1 MLSLPKNAS
10 EKRRSVMDQKIIE
23 LYDDFTHRHFD
34 RRLFLERLTQ
44 LVGSSAVAMTLMTA
58 LRSNYARAATIPVDD
73 PRLTTQRVT
82 MPGAAGEVK
91 GYLAR
96 PKGDAKLPGIVVI
109 HQNRGLN
116 PHIEDVT
123 RRVALE
129 NYVAIGV
136 DCMSVLG
143 GTPADED
150 QAMKDFAKL
159 TPEAATGELV
169 QSVAYLKSRSDVT
182 GKIGTIGFCWGGGM
196 VNRLAEAAGPDLA
209 AGVAFYGT
217 APPLDQ
223 VAKIKA
229 AMILNY
235 AGLDDRVN
243 ATRPGYE
250 DALKAAHVDYTIYVY
265 PNVNHAF
272 FDDTTERYNADAAKL
287 AWERAKAFFAQH
299 LKA

>member
-1 MLSLPKNAS
+1 
-10 EKRRSVMDQKIIE
+10 VDQKIIE
-23 LYDDFTHRHFD
+23 LYDDFTHRHLD
-34 RRLFLERLTQ
+34 RRLFIEQVTK
-44 LVGSSAVAMTLMTA
+44 LVGSSVLAMTIMAA
-58 LRSNYARAATIPVDD
+58 LRSDYARAATIPVDD
-73 PRLTTQRVT
+73 ARLTTQNVS
-82 MPGAAGEVK
+82 MPGSSGAVK

-129 NYVAIGV
+129 GYVAVGV

-143 GTPADED
+143 GTPKDED
-150 QAMKDFAKL
+150 QAMKDFTKL
-159 TPEAATGELV
+159 TAGQATGELV
-169 QSVAYLKSRSDVT
+169 QAVAFLKSRSDVN

-196 VNRLAEAAGPDLA
+196 VNRLAEAAGPDLN

-223 VAKIKA
+223 VSKIKA
-229 AMILNY
+229 AMLLNY
-235 AGLDDRVN
+235 AGLDERVN

-250 DALKAAHVDYTIYVY
+250 DALKAAHVEYTAYVY

-272 FDDTTERYNADAAKL
+272 FDDTTERYSAEAAKL
-287 AWERAKAFFAQH
+287 AWDRAKAFFAQH
-299 LKA
+299 LKT

>member
-1 MLSLPKNAS
+1 
-10 EKRRSVMDQKIIE
+10 MDQKIIE
-23 LYDDFTHRHFD
+23 LYDDFTHRHLD
-34 RRLFLERLTQ
+34 RRLFIEQVTK
-44 LVGSSAVAMTLMTA
+44 LVGSTALAMTIMAA
-58 LRSNYARAATIPVDD
+58 LRSDYARAATIAADD
-73 PRLTTQRVT
+73 ARLTTQNVS
-82 MPGAAGEVK
+82 MPGGSGTVK

-96 PKGDAKLPGIVVI
+96 PKGDAKLAGVIII

-129 NYVAIGV
+129 GYVAVGV

-143 GTPADED
+143 GTPKNED
-150 QAMKDFAKL
+150 QAMKDFTKL
-159 TPEAATGELV
+159 TNEQATAELV
-169 QSVAYLKSRSDVT
+169 QAVAYLKSRADVN

-196 VNRLAEAAGPDLA
+196 VNRLAEAAGPDLQ
-209 AGVAFYGT
+209 AGVAFYGI

-223 VAKIKA
+223 VPKIKA
-229 AMILNY
+229 ALLLNY

-243 ATRPGYE
+243 GTKPGYE
-250 DALKAAHVDYTIYVY
+250 DALKAAHVDYTAYVY

-272 FDDTTERYNADAAKL
+272 FDDTTDRYNADAAKL
-287 AWERAKAFFAQH
+287 AWDRAKALFAQH

>member
-1 MLSLPKNAS
+1 
-10 EKRRSVMDQKIIE
+10 VDQKIIE
-23 LYDDFTHRHFD
+23 LYDDFTHRHLD
-34 RRLFLERLTQ
+34 RRLFIEQVTK
-44 LVGSSAVAMTLMTA
+44 LVGSSVLAMTIMAA
-58 LRSNYARAATIPVDD
+58 LRSDYARAATIPVDD
-73 PRLTTQRVT
+73 ARLTTQNVS
-82 MPGAAGEVK
+82 MPGSSGAVK

-129 NYVAIGV
+129 GYVAVGV

-143 GTPADED
+143 GTPKDED
-150 QAMKDFAKL
+150 QAMKDFTKL
-159 TPEAATGELV
+159 TAGQATGELV
-169 QSVAYLKSRSDVT
+169 QAVAFLKSRSDVN

-196 VNRLAEAAGPDLA
+196 VNRLAEAAGPDLN

-223 VAKIKA
+223 VSKIKA
-229 AMILNY
+229 AMLLNY
-235 AGLDDRVN
+235 AGLDERVN

-250 DALKAAHVDYTIYVY
+250 DALKAAHVEYTAYVY

-272 FDDTTERYNADAAKL
+272 FDDTTERYNAEAAKL
-287 AWERAKAFFAQH
+287 AWDRAKAFFAQH
-299 LKA
+299 LKT

>member
-1 MLSLPKNAS
+1 
-10 EKRRSVMDQKIIE
+10 MDQKLIE

-34 RRLFLERLTQ
+34 RRLFLEQVTK
-44 LVGSSAVAMTLMTA
+44 LVGSSALAMTMMAA
-58 LRSNYARAATIPVDD
+58 LRSDYARAATIPVDD
-73 PRLTTQRVT
+73 PRLTTQRVA
-82 MPGAAGEVK
+82 MPGASGEVK

-129 NYVAIGV
+129 GYVAVGV

-150 QAMKDFAKL
+150 RAMKDFAKL

-169 QSVAYLKSRSDVT
+169 QAVAYLKSRSDVT
-182 GKIGTIGFCWGGGM
+182 GKLGTIGFCWGGGM

-223 VAKIKA
+223 VSKIKA

-250 DALKAAHVDYTIYVY
+250 DALKSAHIDYSVYVY

-272 FDDTTERYNADAAKL
+272 FDDTTDRYNADAAKL
-287 AWERAKAFFAQH
+287 AWERAKAFFGQH
-299 LKA
+299 LKV

>member
-1 MLSLPKNAS
+1 
-10 EKRRSVMDQKIIE
+10 MDQKIIE

-44 LVGSSAVAMTLMTA
+44 LVGSSAVAMTLMAA
-58 LRSNYARAATIPVDD
+58 LRSDYARAATVAVDD
-73 PRLTTQRVT
+73 PRLATQRVS
-82 MPGAAGEVK
+82 MPGSSGAVK
-91 GYLAR
+91 GYVAR
-96 PKGDAKLPGIVVI
+96 PKGDAKLPGVVVI

-129 NYVAIGV
+129 GYVAVGV

-150 QAMKDFAKL
+150 QAMKDFTKL
-159 TPEAATGELV
+159 TADAATGELV
-169 QSVAYLKSRSDVT
+169 QAVAYLKSRPDAA

-196 VNRLAEAAGPDLA
+196 VNRLAEAAGPDLN
-209 AGVAFYGT
+209 AGVAFYGV

-223 VAKIKA
+223 VSKIKA
-229 AMILNY
+229 ALILNY

-243 ATRPGYE
+243 ATKPGYE
-250 DALKAAHVDYTIYVY
+250 DALKAAHVDYTAYVY

-287 AWERAKAFFAQH
+287 AWDRAKTFFGQH
-299 LKA
+299 LKP

>member
-1 MLSLPKNAS
+1 
-10 EKRRSVMDQKIIE
+10 MDQKIIE
-23 LYDDFTHRHFD
+23 LYDDFTHRHLD
-34 RRLFLERLTQ
+34 RRLFIEQVTK
-44 LVGSSAVAMTLMTA
+44 LVGSSALAMTIMAA
-58 LRSNYARAATIPVDD
+58 LRSDYARAATVPVDD
-73 PRLTTQRVT
+73 PRLATESVS
-82 MPGAAGEVK
+82 MPGGAAAVK
-91 GYLAR
+91 AYVAR
-96 PKGDAKLPGIVVI
+96 PKGNAKLPGIVVI

-129 NYVAIGV
+129 GYVAVGV

-143 GTPADED
+143 GTPKDED
-150 QAMKDFAKL
+150 QAMKDFTKL
-159 TPEAATGELV
+159 TPDAATGELV
-169 QSVAYLKSRSDVT
+169 QAVKYLKSRADVN
-182 GKIGTIGFCWGGGM
+182 GKLGCIGFCWGGGM
-196 VNRLAEAAGPDLA
+196 VNRLAEAAGPDLNV
-209 AGVAFYGT
+209 GVAFYGI

-223 VAKIKA
+223 VPKIKA
-229 AMILNY
+229 ALLLNY

-243 ATRPGYE
+243 ATQPGYE
-250 DALKAAHVDYTIYVY
+250 DALKAAHVDYTAYVY

>member
-1 MLSLPKNAS
+1 
-10 EKRRSVMDQKIIE
+10 MDQRIIE
-23 LYDDFTHRHFD
+23 LYEDFTHRHFD
-34 RRLFLERLTQ
+34 RRLFLEQVTK
-44 LVGSSAVAMTLMTA
+44 LVGSSALAMTMMAA
-58 LRSNYARAATIPVDD
+58 LRSDYARAATVPMDD
-73 PRLTTQRVT
+73 PRLAIQHIV
-82 MPGAAGEVK
+82 MPGASGDVK
-91 GYLAR
+91 AYLAR
-96 PKGDAKLPGIVVI
+96 PKGDAKLPGVVVI

-129 NYVAIGV
+129 NYVAVGV

-150 QAMKDFAKL
+150 QAMKDFSKL
-159 TPEAATGELV
+159 TPDAATGELV
-169 QSVAYLKSRSDVT
+169 QAIAYLKARPDAA
-182 GKIGTIGFCWGGGM
+182 GKLGTIGFCWGGGM

-209 AGVAFYGT
+209 AGVAFYGI

-223 VAKIKA
+223 VSKIKA
-229 AMILNY
+229 AMLLNY
-235 AGLDDRVN
+235 AGLDERVD

-250 DALKAAHVDYTIYVY
+250 EALKAAHVDYTIYVY

-272 FDDTTERYNADAAKL
+272 FDDTTDRYNADAAKL

>member
-1 MLSLPKNAS
+1 
-10 EKRRSVMDQKIIE
+10 MDQKIIA
-23 LYDDFTHRHFD
+23 LYDDFTHRHLD
-34 RRLFLERLTQ
+34 RRLFLERLTK
-44 LVGSSAVAMTLMTA
+44 LVGSSALAMSMMAT
-58 LRSNYARAATIPVDD
+58 LRSNYANAATIAADD
-73 PRLTTQRVT
+73 ARLTTQHVV
-82 MPGAAGEVK
+82 MPGSAGDVK
-91 GYLAR
+91 AYLAR

-129 NYVAIGV
+129 GYVALGV

-150 QAMKDFAKL
+150 KAMQDFAKI
-159 TPEAATGELV
+159 TPEAATAELV
-169 QSVAYLKSRSDVT
+169 QAVAYLKARPDVN
-182 GKIGTIGFCWGGGM
+182 GKLGVIGFCWGGGM
-196 VNRLAEAAGPDLA
+196 VNRAVEAAPDLI

-229 AMILNY
+229 AMLLNY

-250 DALKAAHVDYTIYVY
+250 DALKAAHVDHTIYVY
-265 PNVNHAF
+265 PDVNHGF
-272 FDDTTERYNADAAKL
+272 FDDTGGARYSADAAKL
-287 AWERAKAFFAQH
+287 AWQRSTAFFAQH
-299 LKA
+299 LKG

>member
-1 MLSLPKNAS
+1 
-10 EKRRSVMDQKIIE
+10 MDQKIIE
-23 LYDDFTHRHFD
+23 LYDDFTHRHLD
-34 RRLFLERLTQ
+34 RRLFIEQVTK
-44 LVGSSAVAMTLMTA
+44 LVGSSVLAMTIMAA
-58 LRSNYARAATIPVDD
+58 LRSDYARAATIPVDD
-73 PRLTTQRVT
+73 ARLTTQNVS
-82 MPGAAGEVK
+82 MPGGSGAVK

-109 HQNRGLN
+109 HQNCGLN

-129 NYVAIGV
+129 GYVAVGV

-143 GTPADED
+143 GTPKDED
-150 QAMKDFAKL
+150 QAMKDFTKL
-159 TPEAATGELV
+159 TAGQATGELV
-169 QSVAYLKSRSDVT
+169 QAVAFLKSRSDVN

-196 VNRLAEAAGPDLA
+196 VNRLAEAAGPDLN

-223 VAKIKA
+223 VSKIKA
-229 AMILNY
+229 AMLLNY
-235 AGLDDRVN
+235 AGLDERVN

-250 DALKAAHVDYTIYVY
+250 DALKAAHVEYTAYVY

-272 FDDTTERYNADAAKL
+272 FDDTTERYSAEAAKL
-287 AWERAKAFFAQH
+287 AWDRAKAFFAQH
-299 LKA
+299 LKT